1 MCGIVGYSGKSGA
14 LPILISGLF
23 ALEYRGYDSAG
34 IALISE
40 KKIHRVRSVG
50 PVAVLQDVLK
60 REKYESNI
68 GIGHTRWATHGE
80 PDEKNA
86 HPHMD
91 CLGRIAVVHNGIIEN
106 YKEIRDYLI
115 KKGHVFSSETDTEI
129 IPHLIED
136 LLKEGRNFR
145 DAFCNSVSMIHGAYA
160 IAVLDAQ
167 NDTKIYATRVAS
179 PLVIGVG
186 GGENFL
192 ASDPSALVG
201 KTKEIIYLKDGE
213 IAEIT
218 PSEINITNLSNHVVP
233 HEIVELEWT
242 LEQAQKGDFPYFM
255 MKEIFEE
262 PETVLSAMRG
272 RIDRKNGTIRLG
284 GLENVK
290 EKLRNAKRIII
301 IACGTSFYAGL
312 LGEYLFEEIA
322 GIPTE
327 VQTASDFRYRKEPFH
342 EGTVMLAISQ
352 SGETADTLA
361 ALKKAKECGLF
372 TLGLVNTV
380 GSSIARETD
389 AGVYNHAGPEIGVAS
404 TKAFVSQYTILVLMA
419 LFLSKTKK
427 SDIKNI
433 ITELE
438 LIPEKISSILK
449 QAPRIEVLAKKYAKY
464 QDFFFLGRRYGYPVA
479 MEGALKL
486 KEISYIHAEGYG
498 GGEMKHG
505 PIAMINSEFPTVAIA
520 LNNTV
525 SEKMY
530 SNIQEIKA
538 RKGLVIA
545 IANEKNKENLVLA
558 DDVFV
563 IPETIELLEPLL
575 AIIPLQI
582 FAYSVG
588 VLRGNNIDKP
598 RNLAKSVTVE

>member
-1 MCGIVGYSGKSGA
+1 VESLDILERAVHYQFLSVVFLRLNIEGMILLA
-14 LPILISGLF
+14 LLLF
-23 ALEYRGYDSAG
+23 LK
-34 IALISE
+34 

-136 LLKEGRNFR
+136 FLKEGRNFR

-327 VQTASDFRYRKEPFH
+327 VQTASDFRYRKEPFN

>member
-1 MCGIVGYSGKSGA
+1 MCGIVGYSGKREV
-14 LPILISGLF
+14 LPILIGGLL

-34 IALISE
+34 VAFVSE
-40 KKIHRVRSVG
+40 KKLHCVRSVG
-50 PVAVLQDVLK
+50 AVSVLEETLK
-60 REKYESNI
+60 KEKYQSNI

-80 PDEKNA
+80 PNEKNA
-86 HPHMD
+86 HPHTD
-91 CLGRIAVVHNGIIEN
+91 CSGKIAVVHNGIIEN
-106 YKEIRDYLI
+106 YRELKDYLI
-115 KKGHVFSSETDTEI
+115 KKGHIFSSETDTEI

-136 LLKEGRNFR
+136 FLKAGKDFR
-145 DAFCNSVSMIHGAYA
+145 DAFCDSISMIHGAYA
-160 IAVLDAQ
+160 LAVLDGG
-167 NDTKIYATRVAS
+167 NDRKIYATRIAS

-186 GGENFL
+186 DGENFL

-213 IAEIT
+213 VAEIT
-218 PSEINITNLSNHVVP
+218 PSEINITNLNNHIVP
-233 HEIVELEWT
+233 NEIVELEWT

-255 MKEIFEE
+255 VKEIFEE

-272 RIDRKNGTIRLG
+272 RIDKKNGTIRLG

-290 EKLRNAKRIII
+290 ERLQNAKRIII
-301 IACGTSFYAGL
+301 VACGTSFYAGL
-312 LGEYLFEEIA
+312 LGEYLFEEIT

-372 TLGLVNTV
+372 TLGLVNVV

-404 TKAFVSQYTILVLMA
+404 TKAFVSQYTILILMA
-419 LFLSKTKK
+419 LFLSKTKN

-433 ITELE
+433 IAELE
-438 LIPEKISSILK
+438 LIPDKIHSILK
-449 QAPRIEVLAKKYAKY
+449 QASRIEELAKKYFNY
-464 QDFFFLGRRYGYPVA
+464 SDFFFLGRRYGYPVA

-505 PIAMINSEFPTVAIA
+505 PIAMINSEFPTIAIA
-520 LNNTV
+520 LNNNV

-538 RKGLVIA
+538 RKGPVIA
-545 IANEKNKENLVLA
+545 IANETNKENLFLV

-563 IPETIELLEPLL
+563 IPETIEILEPLL
-575 AIIPLQI
+575 AVIPLQI
-582 FAYSVG
+582 FAYAVG